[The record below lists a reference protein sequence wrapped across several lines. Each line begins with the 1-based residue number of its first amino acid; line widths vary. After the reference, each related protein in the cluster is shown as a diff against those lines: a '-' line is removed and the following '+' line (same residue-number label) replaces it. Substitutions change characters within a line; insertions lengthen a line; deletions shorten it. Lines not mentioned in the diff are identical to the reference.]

1 MTHSRHYC
9 AQSGTRQRE
18 TTRGQKSLFKD
29 RTLLIKDGTLGQK
42 KMGHWAFCFIRGM
55 FSVPPLKKEGYLLS
69 SKTWYFFNII
79 PGNTRRGTFCMMLRE
94 GLLLCVGGVCLYLT
108 PWSSWDGG
116 WTREHLARELN
127 EVIESVRIL
136 GTLAAPIESLGGH
149 EAPWAGLLS
158 FFGAGWRS
166 HTQGH

>member
-1 MTHSRHYC
+1 M
-9 AQSGTRQRE
+9 
-18 TTRGQKSLFKD
+18 
-29 RTLLIKDGTLGQK
+29 
-42 KMGHWAFCFIRGM
+42 M
-55 FSVPPLKKEGYLLS
+55 F
-69 SKTWYFFNII
+69 
-79 PGNTRRGTFCMMLRE
+79 RE
-94 GLLLCVGGVCLYLT
+94 GLLLCVGGVSLSLT
-108 PWSSWDGG
+108 PWASWVGG